1 MRAPCRA
8 KSHVRSFRFARD
20 LAKTY
25 EGSGKRAVYVV
36 ALEFRFRPQVG
47 VAEHV
52 AAPNRRFG
60 SSSEG
65 SLVRLYTAQTLII
78 KNCEVCALPIGPS
91 FSLEVAMSA
100 VAGVRQSA
108 APVSSRFGWGGK

>member
-8 KSHVRSFRFARD
+8 KCLVCSFRFARD

-25 EGSGKRAVYVV
+25 EGSGKRALYVV
-36 ALEFRFRPQVG
+36 ALKFRFRPQVG

-78 KNCEVCALPIGPS
+78 KNCEVFALPIGPS
-91 FSLEVAMSA
+91 FSLEVAISA
-100 VAGVRQSA
+100 VAGIRQFA
-108 APVSSRFGWGGK
+108 APMSSRFGWGGK